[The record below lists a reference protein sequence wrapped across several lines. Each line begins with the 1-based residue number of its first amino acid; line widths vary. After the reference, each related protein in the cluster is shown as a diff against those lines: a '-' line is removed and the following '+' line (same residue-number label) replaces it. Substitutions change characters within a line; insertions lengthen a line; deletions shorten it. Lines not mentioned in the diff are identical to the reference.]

1 MMFHILGNAQRR
13 LTGAQAQILREGLTG
28 IKGDEASD
36 VWIDVEECRLLLSM
50 YAIEHRIPQPPK
62 ELQRPVLYFDG
73 KPIGEPP
80 FKADFDGLEKE
91 LGTASDA
98 ELARRFGV
106 NVKTVRA
113 RRRKRGIAKY
123 SRYLKY
129 VPDEELGTMPDRKL
143 ARKYGVSRETVRDR
157 RKQNKVAP
165 KRTTIDDLIPIE
177 ELGKYP
183 DKEIAKRIGVSI
195 TSVANKRRALGIR
208 PNRGISR
215 HKWTEEATALVGTI
229 PDRELAD
236 MLGISISFV
245 ARKRRNLGRRPVV
258 RLTSAARSDVYS
270 VRFESQDFR

>member
-1 MMFHILGNAQRR
+1 MTIRQ
-13 LTGAQAQILREGLTG
+13 T
-28 IKGDEASD
+28 
-36 VWIDVEECRLLLSM
+36 SM
-50 YAIEHRIPQPPK
+50 TEDRIRTIRTTAPSPKKQTNIPQPPK
-62 ELQRPVLYFDG
+62 ELARPVLYSEG

-80 FKADFDGLEKE
+80 FKADFAGLEKL

-106 NVKTVRA
+106 NVKTVRQ
-113 RRRKRGIAKY
+113 RRKGRDIPKY
-123 SRYLKY
+123 TKYLKH
-129 VPDEELGTMPDRKL
+129 VPDEELGTMSDRKL

-165 KRTTIDDLIPIE
+165 KRTTIDDLIPID

-183 DKEIAKRIGVSI
+183 DKEIAKRVGVS
-195 TSVANKRRALGIR
+195 TSSVANKRRALGIR
-208 PNRGISR
+208 PNKGISR
-215 HKWTEEATALVGTI
+215 HKWTEEATSLVGTI

-245 ARKRRNLGRRPVV
+245 ARKRRSLGLRPVA

-270 VRFESQDFR
+270 VRFEAQENR